1 MTIQRSKAG
10 LGTFAD
16 ICTAATEPYSC
27 AFVTTAGA
35 TPDGSYDLRAVAADA
50 AGNSTTSAIV
60 TRQVD
65 NSVPSVS
72 LVDPGAF
79 LRGTVTLQADAFAGS
94 GVNQVAIQRAA
105 PGSGTYTT
113 ICTDLGSPYGCA
125 WDTTAQADGLYDL
138 RAVMTYASG
147 TTVTS
152 AIVAGRRV
160 DNAPA
165 AGYDVQ
171 AENRAGGRAGRV
183 EIGDVL
189 VLTWTRPMNI
199 TTLLAGWNGTG
210 TANLTVKLL
219 DGSVSGIG
227 TGGGADALAAAHV
240 GGRCERPRPAQR
252 KGGPD
257 QVEEDHG
264 LHGDRHPEH
273 GEHRR
278 HRSDG
283 HAHHARDDHER
294 QQERP
299 HDERDPGHGLDAE
312 LDRARHAGQHLL
324 GRTADRARARGSR
337 LLMRS
342 TCRRS

>member
-1 MTIQRSKAG
+1 M
-10 LGTFAD
+10 
-16 ICTAATEPYSC
+16 
-27 AFVTTAGA
+27 
-35 TPDGSYDLRAVAADA
+35 
-50 AGNSTTSAIV
+50 
-60 TRQVD
+60 
-65 NSVPSVS
+65 PSVS

-105 PGSGTYTT
+105 TGSGTYTT

-227 TGGGADALAAAHV
+227 TGGGADALQLLTPAGAVSGLGQLNAKADLIRSKKTTAFTATATQSTV
-240 GGRCERPRPAQR
+240 SIGGI
-252 KGGPD
+252 
-257 QVEEDHG
+257 
-264 LHGDRHPEH
+264 DRTVMRITLATIASGSKNVRTTSATP
-273 GEHRR
+273 GMVWTP
-278 HRSDG
+278 SST
-283 HAHHARDDHER
+283 ARDTLGNICSVAPLTEL
-294 QQERP
+294 
-299 HDERDPGHGLDAE
+299 GL
-312 LDRARHAGQHLL
+312 
-324 GRTADRARARGSR
+324 ADRDF
-337 LLMRS
+337 
-342 TCRRS
+342 